1 MRKDQLESHSKFSD
15 FLKRVVAD
23 KQLSEIIAASKNA
36 EGGKS
41 EQDAEI
47 NWLRE
52 RFINLKKENKKL
64 KERKRA
70 IN

>member
-1 MRKDQLESHSKFSD
+1 M
-15 FLKRVVAD
+15 VAD

>member
-1 MRKDQLESHSKFSD
+1 
-15 FLKRVVAD
+15 VVAD

-36 EGGKS
+36 EGSKS
-41 EQDAEI
+41 ESDGEI